1 MATENA
7 KSSEAVSNP
16 AASDALT
23 LNDVLSGIPLENA
36 DTAGAYITFQTIGG
50 STVISVDADG
60 AGPAQPVAVMTLAN
74 VTGKTL
80 QDLLNDVPL
89 QC

>member
-7 KSSEAVSNP
+7 KASEAVSNA
-16 AASDALT
+16 AASDVLN
-23 LNDVLSGIPLENA
+23 LNDVLSGVPPEGA
-36 DTAGAYITFQTIGG
+36 DTAGAYIMFETIGG

-60 AGPAQPVAVMTLAN
+60 AGPAQAVAVMTLAN